1 MKRTITFALTLISL
15 VVLNAQAHLIDGK
28 KLSLNDLKSG
38 ETYAIGTS
46 FSGCFN
52 ASSTSLVITK
62 KGKKYVATYKKWVQ
76 PYDKDF
82 SKKKNRKPT
91 TEITKKLTKE
101 DIVTIVEW
109 QKTLK
114 KITSKKIAPSSM
126 MNQGNYHVKVANKV
140 SFSGQG
146 MLDGYGG
153 MLIKIFGNKI

>member
-28 KLSLNDLKSG
+28 KVSLNDLKSG
-38 ETYAIGTS
+38 ETYVINTS
-46 FSGCFN
+46 FSGCFS
-52 ASSTSLVITK
+52 ASSTSVVITK
-62 KGKKYVATYKKWVQ
+62 KGKKYVATYKKWITTH
-76 PYDKDF
+76 DKAHT
-82 SKKKNRKPT
+82 KNNTRKPT

-101 DIVTIVEW
+101 DIATIVAW

-114 KITSKKIAPSSM
+114 KTTSKKISPSSM
-126 MNQGNYHVKVANKV
+126 MSQGNYHVNVANKV